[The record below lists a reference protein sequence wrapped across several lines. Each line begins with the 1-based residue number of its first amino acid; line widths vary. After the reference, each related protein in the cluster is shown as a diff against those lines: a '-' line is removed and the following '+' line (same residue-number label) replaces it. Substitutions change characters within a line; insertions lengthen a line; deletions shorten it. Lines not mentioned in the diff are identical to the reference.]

1 MKEPRIMK
9 LLLEMQ
15 EELERLRGDDN
26 AAAESLADLESQIER
41 SLHQLDES
49 NTEPFDHE
57 TLGDRMTEALEL
69 FEKAHPKLTSI
80 VSDILNA
87 MGNYRV

>member
-1 MKEPRIMK
+1 MK

-15 EELERLRGDDN
+15 EELKRLRGDEN

-41 SLHQLDES
+41 SLYQLDES
-49 NTEPFDHE
+49 NTEMFDHE
-57 TLGDRMTEALEL
+57 TLGDRMTEVLES
-69 FEKAHPKLTSI
+69 FEEAHPKLTVI
-80 VSDILNA
+80 VSDILSA